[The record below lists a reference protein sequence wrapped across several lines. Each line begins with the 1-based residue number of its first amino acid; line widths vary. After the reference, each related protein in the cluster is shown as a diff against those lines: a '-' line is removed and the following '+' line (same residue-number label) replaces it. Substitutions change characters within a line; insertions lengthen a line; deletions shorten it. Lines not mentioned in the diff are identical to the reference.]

1 MSIDQIVAELSSSPL
16 GAVFAFVWGALWG
29 SFANVCVVRVP
40 LKLSVVRPG
49 SKCFACNK
57 PVAWYDN
64 LPILSWFILRG
75 KCRNCGAKFSIRYAL
90 VEAAAGLLALALW
103 QITVIAPVAGD
114 FPPMQLGRFF
124 IYFYFVMVMLT
135 LAFIDLDTK
144 TLPDVITLPSIII
157 FYVAGLALPE
167 RRWLDG
173 VIGIAAG
180 YLVVRAIADG
190 YYYLTGREGMGYG
203 DGKLLAVIGAL
214 LGWQAIPFAMFVGS
228 MLGTVIALPVLIVQ
242 RRKAAATQPA
252 PAPAPDTDADTDADA
267 DAPALRHLEIP
278 FGPFLI
284 LGALAYLFF
293 GKTLTT
299 LWLGAL

>member
-1 MSIDQIVAELSSSPL
+1 MPPSPL
-16 GAVFAFVWGALWG
+16 DDLAHSPAALVAAFLFGTLWG

-49 SKCFACNK
+49 SKCFSCQK

-75 KCRNCGAKFSIRYAL
+75 KCRSCGAKFSIRYAL

-144 TLPDVITLPSIII
+144 TLPDVITLPSIVI

-190 YYYLTGREGMGYG
+190 YYYLTKREGLGYG

-242 RRKAAATQPA
+242 RRRAAAQPA
-252 PAPAPDTDADTDADA
+252 PPEGAPDSEGDEAG
-267 DAPALRHLEIP
+267 PALRHLEIP